1 MGQSAVRGSRSNG
14 YSCSLTA
21 CWIAQASPLLLFL
34 TRTRG
39 WRAPSAT
46 ARAAACACTLPPLV
60 LRSPTNFAVSVV
72 VQEVASREH
81 TLTNKITPN
90 FAIYLLL
97 LIKVRLICYIVS
109 LIYLED
115 NIKPDHVRFRYNIS
129 VKRPFSFLH
138 RDRANDFR
146 IDTS

>member
-1 MGQSAVRGSRSNG
+1 MGQSALVRGSRSNG
-14 YSCSLTA
+14 YSCCSLNA

-39 WRAPSAT
+39 RRAPSAT
-46 ARAAACACTLPPLV
+46 TRAAACACTLPPLV

-90 FAIYLLL
+90 FCYLSPSPD
-97 LIKVRLICYIVS
+97 KS
-109 LIYLED
+109 LEIDLFY
-115 NIKPDHVRFRYNIS
+115 S
-129 VKRPFSFLH
+129 V
-138 RDRANDFR
+138 
-146 IDTS
+146 IDLS

>member
-1 MGQSAVRGSRSNG
+1 MYPAFLMTSSPALFGLEGQTKALDFSASRHGAVSRSTLGSRSNG

-39 WRAPSAT
+39 RRAPSAT

-97 LIKVRLICYIVS
+97 LIKVR
-109 LIYLED
+109 D
-115 NIKPDHVRFRYNIS
+115 
-129 VKRPFSFLH
+129 
-138 RDRANDFR
+138 
-146 IDTS
+146 

>member
-1 MGQSAVRGSRSNG
+1 MGQSAVLGSRSNG

-39 WRAPSAT
+39 RRAPSAT

-90 FAIYLLL
+90 FCYLSPSPDKSLEIDLL
-97 LIKVRLICYIVS
+97 
-109 LIYLED
+109 
-115 NIKPDHVRFRYNIS
+115 HS
-129 VKRPFSFLH
+129 V
-138 RDRANDFR
+138 
-146 IDTS
+146 IDLS